1 MFGKDCELL
10 DFLLE
15 VTGEDEGL
23 KRLEN
28 KFFIIL
34 QSINQIVFKVWVD

>member
-1 MFGKDCELL
+1 MFGKDLGLL

-15 VTGEDEGL
+15 VAGEDEGL

-34 QSINQIVFKVWVD
+34 QTMNQIVFKGWVD

>member
-1 MFGKDCELL
+1 MGLKMFGKDCGLF

-15 VTGEDEGL
+15 MTGEDEGL

-28 KFFIIL
+28 KFFII
-34 QSINQIVFKVWVD
+34 